1 MRYSSIV
8 GRIAGETVD
17 VWKLHSR
24 ATAAKARGED
34 VIILSIGDPDM
45 ETPKPIRDA
54 TVAGLDAG
62 DTHYVALEGK
72 RNLREAVA
80 RRYSPRLG
88 REIPVDQV
96 AITAGAQNALF
107 AAAMCIAEAG
117 DEIIAVDPMY
127 VSYEATVRSSG
138 AEMVRLTTR
147 PENGFHPTRDD
158 LNAAIS
164 EKTRAIMFATPN
176 NPTGAVLSSAE
187 IEMIADVAREHD
199 LWVISDEVY
208 SECAFDAPHYS
219 IAALPGMVERTV
231 TIASLSKSHAMTGW
245 RVGWMIAPET
255 MIGHVANLAL
265 CTVFGL
271 PGFVQEGG
279 VAALATE
286 DGWAV
291 SGELAA
297 EVKARRDQMVAGLE
311 AMPLIEPLRPEGGMF
326 VCVDVRATGLSAPEF
341 ALQLFESEGV
351 AVLDATAFGPSTAG
365 FVRLFYGLKEE
376 VIEDALG
383 RIGRFVATL

>member
-24 ATAAKARGED
+24 ARAAKARGED

-45 ETPKPIRDA
+45 DTPKPIRDA

-80 RRYSPRLG
+80 RRFSPRLG
-88 REIPVDQV
+88 REIAIEEV

-107 AAAMCIAEAG
+107 AAATCIAENG

-127 VSYEATVRSSG
+127 VSYEATVRSTG
-138 AEMVRLTTR
+138 AEMVRALTR
-147 PENGFHPTRDD
+147 AENGFHPTCADIEAS
-158 LNAAIS
+158 LS
-164 EKTRAIMFATPN
+164 ERTRAIMFATPN
-176 NPTGAVLSSAE
+176 NPTGAVLSEAE
-187 IEMIADVAREHD
+187 IRMIADIALERD

-208 SECAFDAPHYS
+208 GESAFDAPHRS
-219 IAALPGMVERTV
+219 IAALPGMAERTA

-245 RVGWMIAPET
+245 RVGWMIAPKT

-279 VAALATE
+279 VAALASD
-286 DGWAV
+286 DGWQA
-291 SGELAA
+291 SLDLAD
-297 EVKARRDQMVAGLE
+297 EVRARRDQMLAGLRE
-311 AMPLIEPLRPEGGMF
+311 IPMIEPLAPEGGMF
-326 VCVDVRATGLSAPEF
+326 VCLDVRGTGLSAPAF
-341 ALQLFESEGV
+341 AEQLFEAEGV

-365 FVRLFYGLKEE
+365 FVRLFYGLKED
-376 VIEDALG
+376 VIAEALA
-383 RIGRFVATL
+383 RISRFVSTL